1 MTRTP
6 VHPGKILADELESL
20 DLSSAELA
28 RTLDV
33 PANRISQIIAGKRSI
48 TADTALRLGRYFGS
62 SADLWMNLQKIYDL
76 DLAAKILGKTINKI
90 PQRPVEPT
98 DARA

>member
-1 MTRTP
+1 MTRRP
-6 VHPGKILADELESL
+6 VHPGEILADELEAL
-20 DLSSAELA
+20 GLSAAELA
-28 RTLDV
+28 RTIDV

-76 DLAAKILGKTINKI
+76 DLAAKTLGKAINKI

-98 DARA
+98 GTRA

>member
-1 MTRTP
+1 MTRRP
-6 VHPGKILADELESL
+6 VHPGEILADELEAL
-20 DLSSAELA
+20 GLSSAELA

-62 SADLWMNLQKIYDL
+62 SADLWMNLQKIHDL
-76 DLAAKILGKTINKI
+76 DLAAKTLGKAINKI

-98 DARA
+98 GARA